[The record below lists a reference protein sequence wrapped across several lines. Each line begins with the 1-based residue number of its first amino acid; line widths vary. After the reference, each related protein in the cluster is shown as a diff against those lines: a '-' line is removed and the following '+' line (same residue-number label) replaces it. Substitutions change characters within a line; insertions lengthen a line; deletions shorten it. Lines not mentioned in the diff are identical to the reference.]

1 MTPGNM
7 AQVRHLY
14 SDSGLV
20 IPPGSPVTTATGLL
34 RAFIIDS
41 TVPSSDFVPLTY
53 LQSRILL
60 PSQSFFYASEN
71 SYYRFN
77 ITNIWLLISVE
88 CLKACLSFFHKT
100 MGIWYKKAYY
110 AVDLCATWGNHVLL
124 NRIRKNAGGSTSSC
138 PSLLQR
144 QVFAY
149 FLTPVSISVK
159 WE

>member
-7 AQVRHLY
+7 EQVRNLY
-14 SDSGLV
+14 SDPGLV
-20 IPPGSPVTTATGLL
+20 IPPRSPVTTATGLL

-41 TVPSSDFVPLTY
+41 TVPSGVFVPLTY

-71 SYYRFN
+71 SYYHFN

-88 CLKACLSFFHKT
+88 YLKTCLSFLHKT
-100 MGIWYKKAYY
+100 MEIWYKKAYY
-110 AVDLCATWGNHVLL
+110 SVDLCTTWGNHAVL
-124 NRIRKNAGGSTSSC
+124 NRIRKNADGPPSSC

-144 QVFAY
+144 QEFAY
-149 FLTPVSISVK
+149 FFTPVSISVK